1 MEGKVKLFIRVSASL
16 YARYNP
22 SAVAKAVRSRTL
34 EGIGEYMHKLRP
46 ESRAHVFSSHT
57 VVSVLSTKVSRL
69 ECCEW
74 SLATKSVTKV
84 SYILAENV
92 EYL

>member
-1 MEGKVKLFIRVSASL
+1 MLWQKRSGLERLKTSVSTYTSYDQKVVHMYFHHIL
-16 YARYNP
+16 
-22 SAVAKAVRSRTL
+22 
-34 EGIGEYMHKLRP
+34 
-46 ESRAHVFSSHT
+46 
-57 VVSVLSTKVSRL
+57 VSVLSAKVSRL